1 MPVTKEEY
9 LEAVATLE
17 EWVNG
22 PDSDWNEL
30 KFPADIQM
38 LGILK
43 ALRHILKCGEGES
56 ILYRA
61 ATIMRR
67 HDQMYAALGHYG
79 SKLQIESSE
88 GRVVVKSEPHPD
100 FLDFPGPQHG

>member
-1 MPVTKEEY
+1 MPSLEEY
-9 LEAVATLE
+9 TAACKIVDDWILD
-17 EWVNG
+17 

-30 KFPADIQM
+30 KITPEVQL

-43 ALRHILKCGEGES
+43 TLRFMLRAESGQS
-56 ILYRA
+56 ILDRC
-61 ATIMRR
+61 ATVMRR